1 MSFSGKSKHIG
12 TLQTTDLMCKNDCGF
27 FGNPEWQGYCSK
39 CYRELNQ
46 KSLLRKKP
54 SKKVQRSY
62 SDVQDSTLSLGFSKF
77 EEKKKQQT
85 EKRAN
90 TLKTIIKRGHTL
102 KESNSQSP
110 SKDVFPAGDSLSKDL
125 QIKDSVIKDVSKFM
139 KQQMDVM
146 QKYYDKSIDEQAEAM
161 HDYYNFMFNRAET
174 HNAYKDMSPEQ
185 IDLLLDKIE
194 EQLMSHMHR
203 NITHQITSEY
213 EEKDLALQKRIRNLN
228 WITPQHL
235 GLDIKENSPEV
246 RDLIDKAITGNLSFG
261 ASDEE
266 ILAEV
271 IPGDQSDEEEA
282 ADCSQNRT
290 QISPENAI
298 LLINTLQ
305 DFVATLPN
313 VTDVHLNSLDGLK
326 SMCMEMTGFT
336 VYRLQFCF
344 TVCYFFTNLCCA
356 VEFID
361 QLTAESLN
369 ISEDE
374 FNRYMSGE
382 MPLTNFEPDVTAS
395 EGLRLMTQNFN
406 SLSAIQDKT
415 NQVMEDLLVLKNDLN
430 NFEETIRKCKST
442 PPLIINPTPYT
453 VPSNVDMSLI
463 PEVLRSRVVRAPLEA
478 VLVDIDSQSE
488 LFHSSMPEEA
498 TSLVDT
504 SEPKETDKTPDSSL
518 NNDTKLAFSPAV
530 DLSTFIQPLQVVL
543 PSATIETS
551 SLSSHS
557 LISNVPQFVNIQDV
571 EYPTDVFPENKPEDS
586 VVEFG
591 PFESCD
597 TAEADDN
604 VDIHMSTVDPMS
616 PNSSFM
622 EQNWQLPPPLQPVV
636 VRNVSVESNDKK
648 V

>member
-246 RDLIDKAITGNLSFG
+246 RDLIDKAIT
-261 ASDEE
+261 D
-266 ILAEV
+266 V
-271 IPGDQSDEEEA
+271 IEMDAKIAPQEKISCIVK
-282 ADCSQNRT
+282 CSKS
-290 QISPENAI
+290 IFS
-298 LLINTLQ
+298 LINLQ
-305 DFVATLPN
+305 GITASADEFLPTMVYIVLKAN
-313 VTDVHLNSLDGLK
+313 PPLLQSNIKYITSFSLPP
-326 SMCMEMTGFT
+326 
-336 VYRLQFCF
+336 RLRSGEGA
-344 TVCYFFTNLCCA
+344 YFFTNLCCA